1 VRQMDEVTQ
10 SNAALVEEAAAAAD
24 TVQVRARSL
33 VDSVQFFKTDGEQRD
48 VDLARAA

>member
-1 VRQMDEVTQ
+1 MDEVTQ

-33 VDSVQFFKTDGEQRD
+33 VDSVQFFKVDG
-48 VDLARAA
+48 ARGEEEIAKAA